1 MVETLIFSASAVFI
15 MLPKYLYTIMAAFL
29 KSAEYMYACVFE
41 MALDIQ
47 P

>member
-1 MVETLIFSASAVFI
+1 MSRSGLSKDQSVRYPVER
-15 MLPKYLYTIMAAFL
+15 LPKYMAAFL
-29 KSAEYMYACVFE
+29 KSAEYMYACVFK